1 MLVARDA
8 PGAAGHATRRQ
19 QSSSRD
25 SRNFLAV
32 SQPLRH
38 ERRPRLSGIFAR
50 RRRRWRRRGSRWTLG
65 RPSAPFRPFR
75 SRGRSPASPLHI
87 ALSLSGIVA
96 GARPALLYGQVTLS
110 LSGFIATLTG
120 ARPALLCDRAVAL
133 RHRGYFACSAL
144 RPGQRSVLPGTWM
157 DAVSVVR
164 SAVSRGS
171 GQVTLSLSGFIATSA
186 GTRPALFCGRVTW
199 ALSGIIAT
207 LIGARP
213 ALRSDRAPALS
224 LALGLLCSTARSRC
238 RSLVYR
244 HVCLLL
250 ACSAPQSLLCS
261 QVSGTIATFIGARP
275 ALAAALRHHRYDR
288 WRSACAALLRSGHAG
303 ALRHHRYVR
312 WLLAGSG
319 LRSDRAVA
327 LRLHCYAH

>member
-1 MLVARDA
+1 MLLAREA
-8 PGAAGHATRRQ
+8 PWAADQATRTQ
-19 QSSSRD
+19 PSSSRD

-38 ERRPRLSGIFAR
+38 ERRPRLYGIFAR

-87 ALSLSGIVA
+87 ALSLSGVVAGARPALLCGQIAMSLSGIVA

-244 HVCLLL
+244 HVCLRL
-250 ACSAPQSLLCS
+250 ACSAPQSLLGS

-288 WRSACAALLRSGHAG
+288 WRSACTALLHRS
-303 ALRHHRYVR
+303 
-312 WLLAGSG
+312 
-319 LRSDRAVA
+319 
-327 LRLHCYAH
+327 